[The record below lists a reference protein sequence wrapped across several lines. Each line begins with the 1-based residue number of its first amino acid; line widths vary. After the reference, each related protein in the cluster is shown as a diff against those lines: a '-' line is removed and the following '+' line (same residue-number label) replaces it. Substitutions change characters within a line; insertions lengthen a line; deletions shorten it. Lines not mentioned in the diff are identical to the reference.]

1 MIPVGHSEKIHCD
14 GKIGGSYLWKGHD
27 FGITLPPDC
36 ADGAVNITLEAYLP
50 SSTQKHCF
58 ASAVFE
64 ITTDGKR
71 FQKPITLSFPHWIN
85 IKSDAD
91 KEKLCFLVFHRSHPY
106 PYRMS
111 YEIPKVSYE
120 IGESLGSIEVSDICL
135 ISICKKF
142 AAARFAFTK
151 SEYFQFHTDQ
161 IVRSYKTD
169 FMTQAIVNLE
179 EGYTTESTGET
190 TENKYLD
197 LLVLPE
203 DHDEKWGIYCIALD
217 NPTYLQV
224 MFNYIRVYIRNY
236 IQVHTY
242 VHAEVRMYTYVYCLF
257 ILLYEWNVFSFVDT
271 RLYNLIR

>member
-1 MIPVGHSEKIHCD
+1 MIPVGHSEINCD

-36 ADGAVNITLEAYLP
+36 ADGTVNITLEAYLP
-50 SSTQKHCF
+50 SSTQIHCL

-64 ITTDGKR
+64 ITTNVKK
-71 FQKPITLSFPHWIN
+71 FEKPVTLTFPHWVN
-85 IKSDAD
+85 IKSDTD
-91 KEKLCFLVFHRSHPY
+91 KEKLCFLVFQSYPY
-106 PYRMS
+106 YRMS
-111 YEIPKVSYE
+111 YEIQEGSFQV
-120 IGESLGSIEVSDICL
+120 GESLASIEISDVRLIC
-135 ISICKKF
+135 IYKKF

-151 SEYFQFHTDQ
+151 DEYFQFHTDQ
-161 IVRSYKTD
+161 IVRSFKTD

-203 DHDEKWGIYCIALD
+203 GHDEKWGIYCIALD

-224 MFNYIRVYIRNY
+224 MFNYIRSY
-236 IQVHTY
+236 
-242 VHAEVRMYTYVYCLF
+242 EKYTYVRILF
-257 ILLYEWNVFSFVDT
+257 VPILQYIYMCFIV
-271 RLYNLIR
+271 